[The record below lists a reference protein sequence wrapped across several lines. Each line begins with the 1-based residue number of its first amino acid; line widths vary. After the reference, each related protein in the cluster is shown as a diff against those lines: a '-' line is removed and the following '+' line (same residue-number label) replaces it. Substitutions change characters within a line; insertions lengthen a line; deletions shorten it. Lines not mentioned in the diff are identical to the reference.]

1 MKGMS
6 CQSSTMIK
14 YPANMQ
20 TIDRRMKVMNELFFD
35 LHEDGISYVEIGKL
49 MRCSS
54 GWARH
59 RVMRH
64 RWHIE
69 DKKNSM
75 KEREA

>member
-1 MKGMS
+1 
-6 CQSSTMIK
+6 MIK

-49 MRCSS
+49 MRCSPS
-54 GWARH
+54 WARH

-64 RWHIE
+64 RWHLE
-69 DKKNSM
+69 DKIY
-75 KEREA
+75 RTQ